1 MSELVNIV
9 RHTLDEKQAS
19 DIVTINMQAV
29 NPFTD
34 YFVICTA
41 RNVRHAASL
50 AEFVEQ
56 EAEKHG
62 YEVRAREGEK
72 DSTWILLDL
81 NEVVLHIFTEETRK
95 QYRLESLWADQPQ
108 ETCDTEETVSI

>member
-1 MSELVNIV
+1 MSELLDIV
-9 RHTLDEKQAS
+9 RKTLDEKQAS
-19 DIVTINMQAV
+19 DIVTIDMRNV

-50 AEFVEQ
+50 AEFCEQ
-56 EAEKHG
+56 KAAECG
-62 YEVRAREGEK
+62 YDTREKEGEK

-81 NEVVLHIFTEETRK
+81 NEVVVHIFTQDARS
-95 QYRLESLWADQPQ
+95 QYRLEALWADQPQ
-108 ETCDTEETVSI
+108 ETYHGTANVSE